1 MAILLV
7 GLVTAVGSLV
17 VLVLQWVRMRR
28 DDSDDDRSGEDGRE
42 D

>member
-7 GLVTAVGSLV
+7 GLVTAAGSLV

-28 DDSDDDRSGEDGRE
+28 EDRDDD
-42 D
+42 